1 MFFTSVK
8 LADIAAVMGTVP
20 DSLEVEVGNTSC
32 QSKLQDMD
40 IETAEAGDD
49 VVEELVDTR
58 EDPEQI
64 QREDDTL
71 EEGQRVVLDWE

>member
-1 MFFTSVK
+1 M
-8 LADIAAVMGTVP
+8 ADIAVVMGTVP
-20 DSLEVEVGNTSC
+20 DSLVVEVGNTSC

-40 IETAEAGDD
+40 IETAETGDD
-49 VVEELVDTR
+49 VGEELVDTR